1 MSQQITIHVS
11 EQVARRAER
20 LAAQTQQRV
29 EDVLADWLEG
39 VVTEEPVAELADDEV
54 LQLTELHLTEEEEN
68 TLSDLLDSNRE
79 RGLDEAGRRRL
90 DELMLH
96 YEQGLLRKAQAL
108 RVAAQRGLIEPL
120 HHDPERHSLICAQT
134 RAGGRG

>member
-68 TLSDLLDSNRE
+68 TLSDLLDRNRE

-120 HHDPERHSLICAQT
+120 QP
-134 RAGGRG
+134 

>member
-20 LAAQTQQRV
+20 LAAQTQQPV

-54 LQLTELHLTEEEEN
+54 LRLTELHLTEEEEN
-68 TLSDLLDSNRE
+68 ASSDLLDRNRE
-79 RGLDEAGRRRL
+79 RLLDDAGRRRL
-90 DELMLH
+90 DELMLQ

-120 HHDPERHSLICAQT
+120 QPAP
-134 RAGGRG
+134 

>member
-39 VVTEEPVAELADDEV
+39 VVTEEPVAQLADDEV
-54 LQLTELHLTEEEEN
+54 LRLTELHLTEEEEN
-68 TLSDLLDSNRE
+68 TLSDLLDRNRE
-79 RGLDEAGRRRL
+79 RGLDEAGRRWL

-120 HHDPERHSLICAQT
+120 QPWQSVLT
-134 RAGGRG
+134 KN

>member
-1 MSQQITIHVS
+1 MSQQITIHLS

-54 LQLTELHLTEEEEN
+54 LRLTELHLTEEEEN
-68 TLSDLLDSNRE
+68 TLSDLLDRNRE
-79 RGLDEAGRRRL
+79 RLLDDAGRRRL
-90 DELMLH
+90 DELMLQ

-120 HHDPERHSLICAQT
+120 QPAP
-134 RAGGRG
+134 